1 MYKLRQIL
9 LRARKAK
16 RMTQRQAA
24 ACAHVSLKT
33 VTNVETGMVIPNTTT
48 LYKLSVVYGLD
59 LSQLQK
65 IALQEEIERIGSK
78 SGSLPIAGA
87 AR

>member
-65 IALQEEIERIGSK
+65 IALQEEIERIDSK

>member
-1 MYKLRQIL
+1 MYELRQKL

-33 VTNVETGMVIPNTTT
+33 VTNIETGVVIPNATT
-48 LYKLSVVYGLD
+48 LYKLSVAYGLD
-59 LSQLQK
+59 LSELQG
-65 IALQEEIERIGSK
+65 IALQEEIERTTSK
-78 SGSLPIAGA
+78 NGRLPIVEA
-87 AR
+87 AI